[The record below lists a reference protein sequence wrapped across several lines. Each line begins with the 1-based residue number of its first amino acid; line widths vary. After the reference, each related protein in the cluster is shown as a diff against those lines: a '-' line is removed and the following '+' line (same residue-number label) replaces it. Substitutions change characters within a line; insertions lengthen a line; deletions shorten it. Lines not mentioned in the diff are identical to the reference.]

1 MFRYLYLNCRTPRG
15 LLFFHIF
22 QANKA
27 WSTCARRHNT
37 WWDKAWENTTRPHSL
52 PVLFQPQTHPQNDPN
67 QSKHLNNVYYSQ
79 KELSQEIASDTKQ
92 SRLLSLSQESS
103 TSSKDSNFTEF
114 GQPLMGSSRPREC
127 LTQSYPIK
135 LLIIKPTTL
144 LTAIMYI
151 YCFLN

>member
-1 MFRYLYLNCRTPRG
+1 MFRYLSLNCRTPRG

-52 PVLFQPQTHPQNDPN
+52 PVSFHPQTHPQNDPN
-67 QSKHLNNVYYSQ
+67 QSKHLNNMYYSQ

-92 SRLLSLSQESS
+92 SRLLSFSRKFYLEQRLELHWIWAAINGVFQAKRMSH
-103 TSSKDSNFTEF
+103 TEL
-114 GQPLMGSSRPREC
+114 P
-127 LTQSYPIK
+127 YK
-135 LLIIKPTTL
+135 
-144 LTAIMYI
+144 AID
-151 YCFLN
+151 N